1 MDLVRTVV
9 GALGVVGTVRGL
21 FGIWQGWEDF
31 SVGKKNDNV
40 QQQER
45 GQSGMLY
52 GGMLAAGASG
62 IAAGIVAALSGLHF

>member
-1 MDLVRTVV
+1 MDLLRTVV

-21 FGIWQGWEDF
+21 FGVWQGWEDF
-31 SVGKKNDNV
+31 SVGKKNDNI

-52 GGMLAAGASG
+52 GGMMAAGAAT
-62 IAAGIVAALSGLHF
+62 IAAGIVATLGGLSF

>member
-21 FGIWQGWEDF
+21 FGIWQGWEDI